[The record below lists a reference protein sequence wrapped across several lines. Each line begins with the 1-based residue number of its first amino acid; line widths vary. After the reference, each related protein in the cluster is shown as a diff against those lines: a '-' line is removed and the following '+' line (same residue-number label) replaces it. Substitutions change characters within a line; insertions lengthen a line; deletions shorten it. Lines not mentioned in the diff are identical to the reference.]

1 MRKNKIVSIV
11 LTLCLILAATAVFP
25 MGNLSITADA
35 AYNYSGGTRNS
46 ATFILDP
53 GHGGSDPGACSLGRE
68 EAADVLDLSIRV
80 AKLIDAS
87 GSSCSLTRVTDAT
100 QSLATK
106 VSIANSGS
114 FTYFL
119 SIHRNAG
126 GGRGVETYYYS
137 GLSAS
142 STGAKL
148 ATSVQNSVIGTGL
161 WTNRGVKT
169 ASFYVIKNTSMA
181 AALVEMGFIDTASDN
196 TIFVNNINTHAKAI
210 ANGLLAMVGKSVS
223 EPKTVVAPS
232 ISAASVVA
240 HNATLSVSWG
250 AVTNATSYKYSVTT
264 YEGEPSATSAK
275 TVVGTTS
282 TTGTSFTV
290 PAQSSGKYMKVQVT
304 AVGPNNSASAT
315 KTVLMGPYEAY
326 PKTVQ
331 YIPVADINGSTA
343 VSNSTIWTSSK
354 GSTFSAVY
362 WRAFLCSPNSDGT
375 YTVNTIYEY
384 NTSKSAT
391 VSGTNILFA
400 IHSSYTNYSYAADI
414 VAGDKLSL
422 CGIYLDSNTIRG
434 SGYIL
439 VNGGKP
445 LTVTAPTVSC
455 PTQIYHGDTGSV
467 SWTAVTN
474 ATSYNYKVVHNNG
487 TVVAEANG
495 VTERS
500 FTIPAVA
507 DGSSLTVTVTAVGPA
522 NSMTTTKNITLKSKA
537 PQDITSSKSEIVK
550 DETSKAFRG
559 FSEKTTASSI
569 LDSFKEDNSFLVVYN
584 AEGKEVS
591 STDIVCTGYTVN
603 VINNGT
609 VTVTYSLVVTGD
621 VNGDGMASSLDYVT
635 VSQAL
640 KKQIVLKG
648 AYALAL
654 DFDNDKNVSSLDLI
668 ALSQYLK

>member
-1 MRKNKIVSIV
+1 MSKRVIS
-11 LTLCLILAATAVFP
+11 LILSLCFILSLAVILPNGAMFTDA
-25 MGNLSITADA
+25 GA
-35 AYNYSGGTRNS
+35 AYSYSGGTRNS
-46 ATFILDP
+46 AVFIIDP
-53 GHGGSDPGACSLGRE
+53 GHGGNDPGACLGSRH
-68 EAADVLDLSIRV
+68 EADDVLRLSLAV
-80 AKLIDAS
+80 AKLIDQS
-87 GSSCSLTRVTDAT
+87 GSTASLTRITDIT

-106 VSIANSGS
+106 ASIANSGS

-126 GGRGVETYYYS
+126 GGKGIETYYQT
-137 GLSAS
+137 GLSSTS
-142 STGAKL
+142 SSGKL
-148 ATSVQNSVIGTGL
+148 ATSVQNAMVKVGC
-161 WTNRGVKT
+161 WTNRGVKQ
-169 ASFYVIKNTSMA
+169 ANYYVTRETNMA
-181 AALVEMGFIDTASDN
+181 AALTEVGFIDTPSDN
-196 TIFVNNINTHAKAI
+196 TIFDNYFNANAKAI
-210 ANGLLAMVGKSVS
+210 ANGLLAMVGKSVTD
-223 EPKTVVAPS
+223 PKTVVAPS

-290 PAQSSGKYMKVQVT
+290 PAQSSGKYMKVHVT

-331 YIPVADINGSTA
+331 YIPVADINGSTSA
-343 VSNSTIWTSSK
+343 SNSTIWTSSK

-375 YTVNTIYEY
+375 YTVKTIYEY

-400 IHSSYTNYSYAADI
+400 IHSSYANYSYATEI
-414 VAGDKLSL
+414 VVGDKLSL

-474 ATSYNYKVVHNNG
+474 ATSYNYKVIHNNG

-495 VTERS
+495 VTEKS

-522 NSMTTTKNITLKSKA
+522 NSMTTTKTIALKSKA

-640 KKQIVLKG
+640 KKQIVLQG

-654 DFDNDKNVSSLDLI
+654 DFDNDKNVSSLDII